1 MMIILKKHILKIY
14 TGQDT
19 VLGAS
24 HVLYHL
30 IFRKIWWNIIS
41 SASGRGKKK
50 TSVRLNSQ
58 GSDLGEKKGSF
69 VQWGFLF
76 CFSS

>member
-50 TSVRLNSQ
+50 KPL
-58 GSDLGEKKGSF
+58 LG
-69 VQWGFLF
+69 
-76 CFSS
+76 